1 MYEQIV
7 IAEQREQNMQRMEAF
22 LSVDSVVYISRDIS
36 VEFPWREP
44 NSVFLLVLVD
54 N

>member
-22 LSVDSVVYISRDIS
+22 ISVDSVVYMSRDIP

-44 NSVFLLVLVD
+44 NSVLSSVLVD